1 MAREKTGEKAG
12 EKPSHLGHRARL
24 RARLLERGGD
34 ALADHE
40 ILEFLLF
47 AAQPRGD
54 TKPLAKDLLA
64 RFGSL
69 SGVLAASPREL
80 AGVSGMG
87 EASIA
92 ALKIVPEAAR
102 RMAREQAMEAPVIDS
117 WQKVLDYCRI
127 SLAHE
132 KVEALHLLFL
142 DRKLRLIADEG
153 QQRGTVDHTPAYPR
167 EVVKRALEL
176 NASALILV
184 HNHPSGD
191 TTPSQADIAMTREIA
206 EAAGKLGIALHDHL
220 IVGRTGH
227 SSFRALGLLGGG

>member
-1 MAREKTGEKAG
+1 MAG
-12 EKPSHLGHRARL
+12 EQAAEKPHHLGHRARL
-24 RARLLERGGD
+24 RERLLARGGD

-54 TKPLAKDLLA
+54 TKPLAKALLA

-69 SGVLAASPREL
+69 SGVLSAAPEQL
-80 AGVSGMG
+80 LGVSGMG
-87 EASIA
+87 AASAA
-92 ALKIVPEAAR
+92 ALKVVPEAAR
-102 RMAREQAMEAPVIDS
+102 RLAREEAMATPVIDS
-117 WQKVLDYCRI
+117 WQKVIDYCRVC
-127 SLAHE
+127 LAHE
-132 KVEALHLLFL
+132 KVESLHLLFL
-142 DRKLRLIADEG
+142 DRKLRLIADEA

-191 TTPSQADIAMTREIA
+191 TAPSQADIVMTKEIA
-206 EAAGKLGIALHDHL
+206 AAAEKLGIALHDYL
-220 IVGRTGH
+220 IIGKGGH
-227 SSFRALGLLGGG
+227 SSFRALGLLA